1 MMQRKPPTAIE
12 EQRPCLLV
20 QTTDGWLKILDA
32 CSGECLRSVFVS
44 SIIKF
49 RYVYTYFL
57 MGMWLYIKKLL
68 KDGTKQWGVVQEC
81 N

>member
-1 MMQRKPPTAIE
+1 MMQRKPPTTIE

-32 CSGECLRSVFVS
+32 CSGECLTSVFVS

-49 RYVYTYFL
+49 RYVHTFNGNVAIYTLHFE
-57 MGMWLYIKKLL
+57 GMKTFFSKLQ
-68 KDGTKQWGVVQEC
+68 G
-81 N
+81 